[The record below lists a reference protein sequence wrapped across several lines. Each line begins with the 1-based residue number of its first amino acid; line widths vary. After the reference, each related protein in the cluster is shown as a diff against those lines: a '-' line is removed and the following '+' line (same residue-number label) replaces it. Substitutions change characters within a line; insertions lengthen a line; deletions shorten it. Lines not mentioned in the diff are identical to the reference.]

1 MYKCII
7 LPADGF
13 RAEGSAW
20 QGVTLLVFGVTSDL
34 SIVGSTK
41 SEQKKFKNVNTSIII
56 YTQYIVLHKR
66 VKQYYGFAT

>member
-41 SEQKKFKNVNTSIII
+41 SEQKNSKMLIHQLLFVHNISC
-56 YTQYIVLHKR
+56 YIN
-66 VKQYYGFAT
+66 G